1 MKKTL
6 FATASLVVTATMTA
20 TTASALDYLFGGV
33 SVTSE
38 YVSQGLE
45 LSDGLSA
52 LTYIEGGLSGFY
64 LGAYYQTA
72 DEEFAGYDW
81 EAGPYVGYRGSLGS
95 FSYDA
100 SLYHYEF
107 SDDVDSYQELI
118 LQASFAVTEEFS
130 VGAYYGYAEDLGPFT
145 DQQDEW
151 RLNAS
156 YATGWND
163 ITLVAEYGN
172 VDFDFGDFGSSD
184 WDFWSVGFDVPF
196 ADIWRAE
203 VRYHGSDA
211 EDGVDGFAA
220 DGLITVAIAVDFSL
234 R

>member
-1 MKKTL
+1 MKHHL
-6 FATASLVVTATMTA
+6 IAAAIG
-20 TTASALDYLFGGV
+20 TTAISVPSSSYALDYLFGGV
-33 SVTSE
+33 SAMSE

-52 LTYIEGGLSGFY
+52 LTYLEGGLSGFY

-72 DEEFAGYDW
+72 DEDFAGYDW
-81 EAGPYVGYRGSLGS
+81 EAGPYVGYRGALGS

-100 SLYHYEF
+100 SVYHYEF

-118 LQASFAVTEEFS
+118 LQASYAVTDAIS

-151 RLNAS
+151 RVSAS

-163 ITLVAEYGN
+163 VTLVAEYGN
-172 VDFDFGDFGSSD
+172 ADFDFGEFGSSD
-184 WDFWSVGFDVPF
+184 WDFWSIGADIPF
-196 ADIWRAE
+196 ADNWRAE
-203 VRYHGSDA
+203 LRYNSSDA

-220 DGLITVAIAVDFSL
+220 DDLFTIAIAVDFSL